1 MELFSRKKK
10 IQATEGARGSV
21 GVLDGITWG
30 ASASGLGGTSNEYL
44 TYGVQVA
51 ETYRKYNGQSAY
63 GCASVR
69 VIVDTRTAFIAGEGI
84 ALATDDE
91 KFSAWAQS
99 FLRDSK
105 LSGSG
110 FFEAVMGTEMTGRA
124 LFMMTSRLGTFP
136 LVKRIAYKGEAY
148 RISSDGRTVYL
159 KEGNTERAYPAERF
173 LFIRTGGDDTGQD
186 EPTTRVGLVL
196 TDCENYERALKE
208 IRLTNYTTSRITP
221 TFKTESDSETT
232 SLTANLKTAGWR
244 IGQAFVGKAAF
255 KYEGAPTSALDN
267 LKTELSSTTKNISAV
282 TGVPVHWFGWTDLMS
297 NRATAEDL
305 YQMIANATSRERTL
319 IAEGMY
325 DLIVKAQA
333 SYIDAGGTDI
343 SAINRDFTVTIP
355 SIDYGRFE
363 SLVRALSVAY
373 NDKAISIDDYR
384 SYIPGIDPLETK
396 RAVEAATEANKPEPI
411 DLLAEDDED
420 EDAQAT
426 PEQKPAPQSTPLV
439 EGAATNI
446 ASTALNGAQVASL
459 MDLATQVSTGQLP
472 LLVAKA
478 IARAAFPFVDESV
491 LSEIFTPLEGF
502 VPESRQQEPVK

>member
-1 MELFSRKKK
+1 MGRFSWTKK

-21 GVLDGITWG
+21 GILDGITWG
-30 ASASGLGGTSNEYL
+30 ATGGGVGGTSNEYL

-63 GCASVR
+63 GGASVR

-91 KFSAWAQS
+91 KFAAWAQR

-124 LFMMTSRLGTFP
+124 LFMITGRLGTFP
-136 LVKRIAYKGEAY
+136 IVKRIAYKGEAY
-148 RISSDGRTVYL
+148 RIAADGNTVYL
-159 KEGNTERAYPAERF
+159 KDGNTERAYPAERF
-173 LFIRTGGDDTGQD
+173 IFIRTGGDDSGQD
-186 EPTTRVGLVL
+186 EPSTRVGMVL
-196 TDCENYERALKE
+196 TDCENYERALKD

-221 TFKTESDSETT
+221 TFKTASDNETT
-232 SLTANLKTAGWR
+232 ALTAKLKAAGWR
-244 IGQAFVGKAAF
+244 IGQAFVGSAAF
-255 KYEGAPTSALDN
+255 KFEGAPTSALDN

-325 DLIVKAQA
+325 ELIVKAQA
-333 SYIDAGGTDI
+333 SYIDAGGTEI
-343 SAINRDFTVTIP
+343 SAVNSDFTVTIP

-396 RAVEAATEANKPEPI
+396 RAVDAAAEANKPEPI
-411 DLLAEDDED
+411 DLLAEDDDD
-420 EDAQAT
+420 E
-426 PEQKPAPQSTPLV
+426 KPGEKKPP
-439 EGAATNI
+439 
-446 ASTALNGAQVASL
+446 
-459 MDLATQVSTGQLP
+459 
-472 LLVAKA
+472 K
-478 IARAAFPFVDESV
+478 
-491 LSEIFTPLEGF
+491 
-502 VPESRQQEPVK
+502 QEPVK